1 MGELP
6 DERGEFPPP
15 VFSREPVITP
25 EAGTRRSCGP
35 FDGVTGAAAAPAKD
49 RRGTYDGGD
58 SMSLQFRRNEDG
70 TVTGRNENNGFTV
83 THADEE
89 EVKRQLFEDAGWE
102 YTPPPP
108 PLPPGHHRFLLVHE
122 EDEGDCGFGDERY
135 TGLRAR
141 PPEGC
146 VPVDRG
152 CFALECRR
160 PGSTLLDAVAGTVA
174 EIRRAHGVVMNAVRA
189 DGRPGEWPD
198 IDAGGEDAAEAVAH
212 LVLTAAHRSRR
223 LGYGRKEL
231 VRLLDATGI
240 E

>member
-1 MGELP
+1 
-6 DERGEFPPP
+6 
-15 VFSREPVITP
+15 
-25 EAGTRRSCGP
+25 
-35 FDGVTGAAAAPAKD
+35 
-49 RRGTYDGGD
+49 
-58 SMSLQFRRNEDG
+58 MSLQFLRNGDG
-70 TVTGRNENNGFTV
+70 TVTGRNDSNGFTV

-89 EVKRQLFEDAGWE
+89 EVKRQLYEDAGWE

-122 EDEGDCGFGDERY
+122 EDEEDEEGCGFGEERY
-135 TGLRAR
+135 AGLRAG

-152 CFALECRR
+152 CFALECQR
-160 PGSTLLDAVAGTVA
+160 PGRTLLDAVAGTVA
-174 EIRRAHGVVMNAVRA
+174 EIRRVYGVVMNAVRP
-189 DGRPGEWPD
+189 DGGPGEWPD
-198 IDAGGEDAAEAVAH
+198 TDAARGGAAETVAH